1 MDRRSP
7 DRHRRPTGGET
18 HATEGPRVAIVT
30 GASQGIGAAVA
41 EVLAKRGFAVS
52 LAARRPMGLVAIE
65 NRIRD
70 SGGFAFVAPTDVSEP
85 GQVREL
91 IAETERRF
99 GPVDLLVNA
108 AGAVHRAPLTSTSEA
123 DFDRMLGVNLKGAF
137 LCTRAVLPGMI
148 GRRRGR
154 IVNLAAMAGRIGA
167 PRLAAYSA
175 SKWGVVGFT
184 KACAEE
190 LRPAGIS
197 VFAVCPGSVDTES
210 YRAAIPGAKP
220 RSGPGSVADVIVWL
234 GTEAPAAMSGA
245 VVDAPG

>member
-1 MDRRSP
+1 M
-7 DRHRRPTGGET
+7 
-18 HATEGPRVAIVT
+18 AVVT

-41 EVLAKRGFAVS
+41 VKLAERGFGVA
-52 LAARRPMGLVAIE
+52 LAARRPMGLVPIE

-70 SGGFAFVAPTDVSEP
+70 AGGFAFVAPTDVTEP
-85 GQVREL
+85 GQVSEL

-108 AGAVHRAPLTSTSEA
+108 AGAVHRAPLTSTSVA
-123 DFDRMLGVNLKGAF
+123 DFDRLLGVNLKGTF

-148 GRRRGR
+148 RRRRGR

-190 LRPAGIS
+190 LRPAGIP

-210 YRAAIPGAKP
+210 YRVAIPGAKP
-220 RSGPGSVADVIVWL
+220 RSAPEAVAEVIVWL
-234 GTEAPAAMSGA
+234 GTEAPAAMSGS

>member
-1 MDRRSP
+1 MTAPAEPAAAGRDRPS
-7 DRHRRPTGGET
+7 
-18 HATEGPRVAIVT
+18 VAIVT
-30 GASQGIGAAVA
+30 GASQGIGAVTALNLT
-41 EVLAKRGFAVS
+41 ERGFVVS
-52 LAARRPMGLVAIE
+52 LAARRPRGLVSIE
-65 NRIRD
+65 NRIRET
-70 SGGFAFVAPTDVSEP
+70 GGFAFVAPTDVTDP
-85 GQVREL
+85 DQVSEL

-123 DFDRMLGVNLKGAF
+123 DFDRTLGVNLKGTF
-137 LCTRAVLPGMI
+137 LCTRAVLPGMT
-148 GRRRGR
+148 GRRSGR
-154 IVNLAAMAGRIGA
+154 IVNVAAIAGRIGA
-167 PRLAAYSA
+167 PQLATYCA

-190 LRPAGIS
+190 LRPAGVS

-220 RSGPGSVADVIVWL
+220 RSAPGSVADVIVWL
-234 GTEAPAAMSGA
+234 GTTAPAAMSGS

>member
-1 MDRRSP
+1 
-7 DRHRRPTGGET
+7 
-18 HATEGPRVAIVT
+18 
-30 GASQGIGAAVA
+30 
-41 EVLAKRGFAVS
+41 
-52 LAARRPMGLVAIE
+52 MGLVSLE
-65 NRIRD
+65 NRIRET
-70 SGGFAFVAPTDVSEP
+70 GGSAFTAPTDVTEP

-91 IAETERRF
+91 VAETERRF

-108 AGAVHRAPLTSTSEA
+108 AGAVHRAPVTSTSEA
-123 DFDRMLGVNLKGAF
+123 DFDRVLRVNLKGAF
-137 LCTRAVLPGMI
+137 LCTKAVLPGMLA
-148 GRRRGR
+148 RKSGR

-197 VFAVCPGSVDTES
+197 VFAVCPGSVDTAS
-210 YRAAIPGAKP
+210 YRTAIPGAKP
-220 RSGPGSVADVIVWL
+220 RSAPEAVAEVIVWL
-234 GTEAPAAMSGA
+234 GAEAPAAMSGS